1 MLLKCGKVGAL
12 IKKGSYPFQINYF
25 NYTWGKGLWLKY
37 EGPMQELRT
46 LGGLYP
52 YPINNTKKTLLIDPS
67 QIPEMIRGF
76 VNYQDEKRTHT
87 ISVGDPRGVHY
98 SYDLANG
105 SLLKVW
111 KGGFANVT
119 EMWEG
124 RGIDQL
130 LIPQAMSI
138 ELNEH
143 FVASPL
149 KNKMTA
155 FPLKMNKDIQPLGYR
170 IDNRKRPIFMFKY
183 QNLTIEDQYQPDKSS
198 TGLKRTLSING
209 DSNLF
214 CRAARADYIEKINE
228 DLINYYIKDIRENL
242 IFESGINFCSMKF
255 NCEPGV
261 LKNIVFKFK
270 DLRAI
275 KSASVPFA
283 TPCLLYTSDAADE

>member
-1 MLLKCGKVGAL
+1 
-12 IKKGSYPFQINYF
+12 
-25 NYTWGKGLWLKY
+25 
-37 EGPMQELRT
+37 
-46 LGGLYP
+46 
-52 YPINNTKKTLLIDPS
+52 
-67 QIPEMIRGF
+67 MIRGF
-76 VNYQDEKRTHT
+76 VNYKDQKRTHT

-111 KGGFANVT
+111 KGGFADVT

-130 LIPQAMSI
+130 LIPQEMSV

-183 QNLTIEDQYQPDKSS
+183 QNLTIEDQYQPNISS
-198 TGLKRTLSING
+198 NGLKRILSING
-209 DSNLF
+209 ESNLF
-214 CRAARADYIEKINE
+214 CRAANADYIEKINE
-228 DLINYYIKDIRENL
+228 DFYSVGGFFYFKNLGEVQPIIRE
-242 IFESGINFCSMKF
+242 IN
-255 NCEPGV
+255 G
-261 LKNIVFKFK
+261 LKE
-270 DLRAI
+270 
-275 KSASVPFA
+275 
-283 TPCLLYTSDAADE
+283 LLYPLQKDNKIVYSLFW